1 MTQKDE
7 VKGMKLPIF
16 MDNMSTTRV
25 DPRVL
30 EEMLPY
36 FTEEYGNAAT
46 RSHPYG
52 WKAESK
58 VDEARVRIAQ
68 LIHSDPKEIIFTSGG
83 TESCNLA
90 IKGICE
96 IYREKGDHLIVG
108 ATEHRAVMDAAR
120 RLERSG
126 FRVTYLPVDKY
137 GVADLDALRS
147 AITDQTILIALMY
160 GNHEIGTIHPVAE
173 IGKIAKEKGVLF
185 FCDGA
190 AAQGFA
196 PIDVEAMGIDL
207 LALSAHKIY
216 GPKGIGALYVRKKN
230 PRVRLAPMID
240 GGGAER
246 GMRSGTLNVPAIVGF
261 GKSCEIALAEM
272 DAERE
277 RLWELNEK
285 LRKGFEASLDYIP
298 LNGHPTQRL
307 PNILNMS
314 FEFVEGESTLMGIH
328 DIAVSSGSACTTA
341 TLEPS
346 YVLIALGAGVEL
358 AHTSIRFSLGRF
370 NTEEEVD
377 FAIQKVIETITR
389 LREMSPLYEMAKE
402 GIDVKNVTWKKE

>member
-1 MTQKDE
+1 
-7 VKGMKLPIF
+7 MKLPIF
-16 MDNMSTTRV
+16 LDNMSTTRV
-25 DPRVL
+25 DPRVV

-36 FTEEYGNAAT
+36 FSEEYGNAAS
-46 RSHPYG
+46 RNHPYG
-52 WKAESK
+52 WTAEKK
-58 VDEARVRIAQ
+58 VDEARERIAK
-68 LIHSDPKEIIFTSGG
+68 LIHAEAKEIIFTSGG

-90 IKGICE
+90 IKGVCE
-96 IYREKGDHLIVG
+96 IYREKGDHLIIG
-108 ATEHRAVMDAAR
+108 ATEHRAVLDVAR
-120 RLERSG
+120 RMERNG

-137 GVADLDALRS
+137 GVADLGALKKE
-147 AITDQTILIALMY
+147 ITDKTILIGLMFA
-160 GNHEIGTIHPVAE
+160 NHEIGTLHPVAE
-173 IGKIAKEKGVLF
+173 IGKIAKEKGILF
-185 FCDGA
+185 LCDAA

-207 LALSAHKIY
+207 LVLSAHKIY

-230 PRVRLAPMID
+230 PRVRLAPILD

-261 GKSCEIALAEM
+261 GKACELALAEL
-272 DAERE
+272 ATEPE
-277 RLWELNEK
+277 RLWKLNEK
-285 LRKGFEASLDYIP
+285 LRKGIESSLDYVP
-298 LNGHPTQRL
+298 LNGHPTQRV
-307 PNILNMS
+307 PNILNIS
-314 FEFVEGESTLMGIH
+314 FEFVEGESILMGIN

-370 NTEEEVD
+370 NTEEEMDYTLKRVVE
-377 FAIQKVIETITR
+377 IIRR

-402 GIDVKNVTWKKE
+402 GINLKGVSWKRV

>member
-1 MTQKDE
+1 
-7 VKGMKLPIF
+7 MKLPIF
-16 MDNMSTTRV
+16 MDNTSITRV
-25 DPRVL
+25 DPRVV

-36 FTEEYGNAAT
+36 FSEEYGNAAS
-46 RSHPYG
+46 RNNPYG
-52 WKAESK
+52 WKAEQK
-58 VDEARVRIAQ
+58 VDEARGRIAR
-68 LIHSDPKEIIFTSGG
+68 LIHTDPKEIIFTSGG

-90 IKGICE
+90 IKGVCE

-120 RLERSG
+120 RMERSG
-126 FRVTYLPVDKY
+126 FRVTYLPVD
-137 GVADLDALRS
+137 GQGIADMEALRKE
-147 AITDQTILIALMY
+147 ITDKTILISLMF
-160 GNHEIGTIHPVAE
+160 GNHEIGTLHPVAE
-173 IGKIAKEKGVLF
+173 IGKLAKEKGVLF
-185 FCDGA
+185 FCDAA
-190 AAQGFA
+190 AAQGYV
-196 PIDVEAMGIDL
+196 PIDVEAMGIDI

-230 PRVRLAPMID
+230 PRVRLAPLID

-246 GMRSGTLNVPAIVGF
+246 GMRSGTLNVPAIAGF
-261 GKSCEIALAEM
+261 GKACELALLEM
-272 DAERE
+272 PAERE
-277 RLWELNEK
+277 RLWKLNEK
-285 LRKGFEASLDYIP
+285 LRKGFEGSLDYIH
-298 LNGHPTQRL
+298 LNGHPSVRL

-314 FEFVEGESTLMGIH
+314 FEYVEGESILMGIN

-346 YVLIALGAGVEL
+346 YVLIALGLGVEL

-377 FAIQKVIETITR
+377 FTIKRVIETITR

-402 GIDVKNVTWKKE
+402 GINLKGVSWKRV